1 MGKKTKKN
9 VNKGTAESKL
19 KSEVDEPTVVS
30 ATVSLAGVGDTV
42 NKKETKD
49 GAVVNI
55 ETMSTTENTAA
66 KRVRNPTGLLEVFL
80 KRVQV
85 NFITCMNSFGQS

>member
-9 VNKGTAESKL
+9 VKKGNAESKL
-19 KSEVDEPTVVS
+19 KSEVDESTLIS
-30 ATVSLAGVGDTV
+30 ATVSLAGVGETV

-55 ETMSTTENTAA
+55 ETLSTTKNTAA
-66 KRVRNPTGLLEVFL
+66 KHDRNPTGLL
-80 KRVQV
+80 
-85 NFITCMNSFGQS
+85 

>member
-1 MGKKTKKN
+1 M
-9 VNKGTAESKL
+9 